1 MSQSLNTPVIQV
13 DSLKTK
19 FDTAVVSNS
28 LIALLDY
35 DYNQARF
42 LQQLHYWSYSKYGVI
57 IDGIRWIYKSAKEW
71 LSEALVGLTEWKLR
85 QAIASLLEKNLI
97 RREKLFARHQEQEYS
112 RFWWQPKNQT
122 YYYSIN
128 YDELQKLIEKAQ
140 LLSEQS
146 LAKQDAG
153 ATRRT
158 TEAGLA
164 LAPFG
169 DASFPAENVRFEES
183 TKLSVEEI
191 ELTKVCELS
200 RNSTKN
206 TNHKKKTSKQSA
218 AASPLDTSK
227 EEETA
232 LSSVPPDNAKSV
244 DSPNRET
251 SRQSKTT
258 AVDEKVN
265 LKWKAQVKDLDDV
278 GIRANSTLISL
289 IKSYPFEE
297 VENAIALVRA
307 RKREQHVPNPAG
319 YFTRALEENWAGESV
334 VSDDP
339 GIDTASVFRHWYDLA
354 KKLGYCQ
361 GQEVR
366 DGEQWVCLSGR
377 WERWKGAVERG
388 YSLDYLK
395 KILRRNEGK

>member
-1 MSQSLNTPVIQV
+1 MSQSLNAPVIQI

-57 IDGIRWIYKSAKEW
+57 IDGIRWIYKSAREW

-85 QAIASLLEKNLI
+85 KAIASLLQKNLI

-128 YDELQKLIEKAQ
+128 YDELQKLIERAR
-140 LLSEQS
+140 S
-146 LAKQDAG
+146 
-153 ATRRT
+153 T
-158 TEAGLA
+158 
-164 LAPFG
+164 
-169 DASFPAENVRFEES
+169 ENVRIESS

-191 ELTKVCELS
+191 QQTKVCELS
-200 RNSTKN
+200 QNSTKN

-218 AASPLDTSK
+218 AESLNISK
-227 EEETA
+227 EKEA
-232 LSSVPPDNAKSV
+232 ASCSASSDNAKPV
-244 DSPNRET
+244 DSPNRKTACQSET
-251 SRQSKTT
+251 NRR
-258 AVDEKVN
+258 VDERPRAFSMRQGTREDEKIN
-265 LKWKAQVKDLDDV
+265 LKWKSQLKDLDDV
-278 GIRANSTLISL
+278 GIRVNSTLISL

-297 VENAIALVRA
+297 VESAIALVRA

-334 VSDDP
+334 VSDDS

-361 GQEVR
+361 GQEVK

-395 KILRRNEGK
+395 KILKR